1 MSSRYWEKIEEKI
14 SDTASHSVSKSV
26 AMIRHSM
33 GVVKKAVEVLKPGQ
47 TPVIACDQP
56 LFMIAKQ
63 IQWMWTEQYCEDSFV
78 VMLGGLHIKMTLLK
92 VLGDL
97 LDGAGWTSALVE
109 ASIATPGTA
118 DSFLKVAH
126 IKRTALV
133 H

>member
-1 MSSRYWEKIEEKI
+1 
-14 SDTASHSVSKSV
+14 
-26 AMIRHSM
+26 MIRHSM
-33 GVVKKAVEVLKPGQ
+33 GVVKKAVEVLNPGQ